1 MRMLIIGPPG
11 AGKGTQATR
20 IASAFDIPAISTG
33 DIFRANV
40 AQGTPLGRQAKSYMD
55 TGAYVP
61 DGLTNDLVV
70 DRLQQPDAE
79 SGFLLDGFPRTVQQS
94 QTLDAFL
101 AERQGGLDAV
111 VQLVVPQDEVVRR
124 LLRRAAEQGR
134 SDDSEDVIR
143 ARLAVYADQT
153 SMLVDLYN
161 QRSVLVPIDAVG
173 DVDAVTQR
181 IFDGLG
187 TAGATARRTA

>member
-40 AQGTPLGRQAKSYMD
+40 AQGTPLGRQAKTYMD

-61 DGLTNDLVV
+61 DDLTNDLVV
-70 DRLQQPDAE
+70 DRLQQPDAQ

-94 QTLDAFL
+94 QTLDGFL
-101 AERQGGLDAV
+101 AEHHDGLDAV
-111 VQLVVPQDEVVRR
+111 VQLVVPEDEVVQR

-153 SMLVDLYN
+153 SMLIQLYDT
-161 QRSVLVPIDAVG
+161 RSLLVPVDAVG
-173 DVDAVTQR
+173 DIDAVTQR

>member
-1 MRMLIIGPPG
+1 MLIIGPPG

-40 AQGTPLGRQAKSYMD
+40 AQGTSLGRQAKTYMD
-55 TGAYVP
+55 IGAYVP
-61 DGLTNDLVV
+61 DDLTNDLVV
-70 DRLQQPDAE
+70 DRLQQPDAQG
-79 SGFLLDGFPRTVQQS
+79 GFLLDGFPRTVQQS
-94 QTLDAFL
+94 ETLDGFL

-111 VQLVVPQDEVVRR
+111 VQLVVPEDEVVRR

-134 SDDSEDVIR
+134 SDDNEDVIR

-153 SMLVDLYN
+153 SMLIQLYDT
-161 QRSVLVPIDAVG
+161 RSLLVPVDAVG

-187 TAGATARRTA
+187 SARAVVRRSA